1 MRGHFI
7 LKILS
12 CPQHILALL
21 SFGAMRKSV
30 FHHDETREKRKILL
44 LPGQLIA
51 MPLSAHRDEKQQNYG
66 RTGQPNVSDA

>member
-1 MRGHFI
+1 M
-7 LKILS
+7 
-12 CPQHILALL
+12 C
-21 SFGAMRKSV
+21 KSV
-30 FHHDETREKRKILL
+30 FHHYETREKRKILL